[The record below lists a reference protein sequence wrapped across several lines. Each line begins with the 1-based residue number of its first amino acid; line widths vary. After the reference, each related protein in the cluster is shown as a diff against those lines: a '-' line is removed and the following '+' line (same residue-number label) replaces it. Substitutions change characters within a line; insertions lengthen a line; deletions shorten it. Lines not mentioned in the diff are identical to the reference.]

1 MIFWEEQETWTV
13 GDIVRRMREEEGL
26 SLEQLSGGLCSA
38 ATLSRIEAGE
48 REMDFLMALRVF
60 QRLGCKIDKFEI
72 YASEEELRQWDQR
85 QRLEEL
91 ASCGERKA
99 LEQELGQYKESWGE
113 EIKKNPLQRQ
123 FIKYME
129 GLAKKQK
136 GEWKEAEQLLRASA
150 AETIPGWEKESGTAA
165 LGELEMK
172 ILSCLADVC
181 KELGQNENAEAM
193 RGMLLRN
200 IGRKEER
207 MRTYL
212 ALYSELLCKN
222 AKKLLEEKGSAR
234 TLRIVDQCLQIMR
247 EEKKICHWPE
257 LLCVKSRCLE
267 KLFQEG
273 KAKKGT
279 MLKSW
284 QKTYYIDRLYGRQ
297 EEAEKIRTY
306 LEEAYQWECII

>member
-1 MIFWEEQETWTV
+1 MISWEEQESWTV
-13 GDIVRRMREEEGL
+13 GDIVRRMREEEGM
-26 SLEQLSGGLCSA
+26 SLEQLSRGLCSA

-48 REMDFLMALRVF
+48 REMDFLMASRVF
-60 QRLGCKIDKFEI
+60 QRLGYKIDKFEI
-72 YASEEELRQWDQR
+72 YASEEELTQWDQR
-85 QRLEEL
+85 QRMEEL
-91 ASCGERKA
+91 AAGGQTKA
-99 LEQELGQYKESWGE
+99 LEQALGQYQESWGE
-113 EIKKNPLQRQ
+113 EIKKKPLQRQ

-136 GEWKEAEQLLRASA
+136 KEWKEAEQLLRASA
-150 AETIPGWEKESGTAA
+150 SETISGWEKESETAA

-181 KELGQNENAEAM
+181 EELGQNENAETM
-193 RGMLLRN
+193 RGMLIRN

-212 ALYSELLCKN
+212 ALYTELLCKN
-222 AKKLLEEKGSAR
+222 AKKILEEKGSAR
-234 TLRIVDQCLQIMR
+234 TLRSVDQCLQIMQ

-257 LLCVKSRCLE
+257 LLHIKSQCLE
-267 KLFQEG
+267 TLFQEG
-273 KAKKGT
+273 KKEKET

-284 QKTYYIDRLYGRQ
+284 QKTYYIYRLYERQ

>member
-1 MIFWEEQETWTV
+1 MISWEEQESWTV
-13 GDIVRRMREEEGL
+13 GDIVRRMREEEGM
-26 SLEQLSGGLCSA
+26 SLEQLSRGLCSS

-48 REMDFLMALRVF
+48 REMDFLMASRVF
-60 QRLGCKIDKFEI
+60 QRLGYKIDKFEI
-72 YASEEELRQWDQR
+72 YASEEELTQWDQR
-85 QRLEEL
+85 QRMEEL
-91 ASCGERKA
+91 AAGGQTKA
-99 LEQELGQYKESWGE
+99 LEQALGQYQESWGE
-113 EIKKNPLQRQ
+113 EIKKKPLQRQ

-136 GEWKEAEQLLRASA
+136 KEWKEAEQLLRASA
-150 AETIPGWEKESGTAA
+150 SETIPGWEKESGTVA

-181 KELGQNENAEAM
+181 EELGQNENAETM
-193 RGMLLRN
+193 RGMLIRN

-212 ALYSELLCKN
+212 ALYTELLCKN
-222 AKKLLEEKGSAR
+222 AKKILEEKGSAR
-234 TLRIVDQCLQIMR
+234 TLRSVDQCLQIMQ

-257 LLCVKSRCLE
+257 LLHIKSQCLE
-267 KLFQEG
+267 TLFQEG
-273 KAKKGT
+273 KKEKET

-284 QKTYYIDRLYGRQ
+284 QKTYYIYRLYERQ